1 MQTCHKLNCLS
12 LDQLSRMLTFDPIL
26 SHLTPLS
33 ADTVPLF
40 ESYKLKLETEQFI
53 CRGLFWTSDEQ
64 ESYRFS
70 IQYHEQPNVLGI
82 NNELLGILIKVPT
95 TTTITS
101 QFILLCIAIILTFV
115 CTKLKFLKTS
125 LCVVIGDV
133 VQLEYS

>member
-1 MQTCHKLNCLS
+1 
-12 LDQLSRMLTFDPIL
+12 MLTFDPIL

-125 LCVVIGDV
+125 LCCNRRCSPTGVLLTALVAVCYKIALLFEG
-133 VQLEYS
+133 